1 MRDLTT
7 VYDATMSSAEQVF
20 ELRAGDSLITY
31 TLGYSSRAKRVQ
43 LRVGSAG
50 VQVRLPAGVAA
61 EVGHQFV
68 SANAGW
74 VLDQLRRAA
83 RQQTE
88 PSHPL
93 LPEPLQETLEHDG
106 KAIVY
111 TIKPSARARRARVVV
126 GTGGVELVVP
136 ARADLAAARA
146 FLRNQA
152 DWVLRHIAKRDA
164 IADAQT
170 PLSVNT
176 ILWRGTTTPVR
187 LRLAERT
194 VDIRH
199 IGDVILIDAR
209 SSTAAQ
215 AALTRWIQRQAVKVI
230 SEAVNAFAAHMGV
243 RPGRITLR
251 DQQSRWGSCSAR
263 RTVSFNWRLIHAPP
277 GVLDYVVIHE
287 LAHLIEFNHSK
298 RFWALVETHCP
309 DYRAHAAWLKRDGWQ
324 LRQTPKL
331 TPLESHA

>member
-136 ARADLAAARA
+136 KPSGLGAAP
-146 FLRNQA
+146 
-152 DWVLRHIAKRDA
+152 H
-164 IADAQT
+164 
-170 PLSVNT
+170 
-176 ILWRGTTTPVR
+176 
-187 LRLAERT
+187 
-194 VDIRH
+194 
-199 IGDVILIDAR
+199 
-209 SSTAAQ
+209 
-215 AALTRWIQRQAVKVI
+215 RQA
-230 SEAVNAFAAHMGV
+230 
-243 RPGRITLR
+243 
-251 DQQSRWGSCSAR
+251 
-263 RTVSFNWRLIHAPP
+263 
-277 GVLDYVVIHE
+277 
-287 LAHLIEFNHSK
+287 
-298 RFWALVETHCP
+298 
-309 DYRAHAAWLKRDGWQ
+309 
-324 LRQTPKL
+324 
-331 TPLESHA
+331 